1 MLLVVDSPLTRILP
15 ELHEDTDDFTAGIY
29 GCSKG
34 SSTQAG
40 GVYKVKKQSEKIDN
54 ELQFNYRAQVNLYSK
69 NGTKKVIKKFYKFS
83 NYEDIA
89 RNNINKQCL
98 DYIKNMKLKN
108 VKCVYMGTKPTE
120 KILTA
125 LD

>member
-1 MLLVVDSPLTRILP
+1 MINKFLFISFLIVSN
-15 ELHEDTDDFTAGIY
+15 
-29 GCSKG
+29 CSII
-34 SSTQAG
+34 
-40 GVYKVKKQSEKIDN
+40 KQSEKINN

-69 NGTKKVIKKFYKFS
+69 NSTKKVIKKFYKFS
-83 NYEDIA
+83 NYEDIV

>member
-1 MLLVVDSPLTRILP
+1 MNKFLFLSFLI
-15 ELHEDTDDFTAGIY
+15 ASN
-29 GCSKG
+29 CSII
-34 SSTQAG
+34 
-40 GVYKVKKQSEKIDN
+40 KQSEKIDN
-54 ELQFNYRAQVNLYSK
+54 ELQFNYKAQVNLYSK
-69 NGTKKVIKKFYKFS
+69 NGIKKVIKKFYKFS
-83 NYEDIA
+83 NYEDIV

>member
-1 MLLVVDSPLTRILP
+1 MMNKFLFLSFLI
-15 ELHEDTDDFTAGIY
+15 ASN
-29 GCSKG
+29 CSII
-34 SSTQAG
+34 
-40 GVYKVKKQSEKIDN
+40 KQSEKIDN
-54 ELQFNYRAQVNLYSK
+54 ELQFNYKAQVNLYSK
-69 NGTKKVIKKFYKFS
+69 NGIKKVIKKFYKFS
-83 NYEDIA
+83 NYEDIV

>member
-1 MLLVVDSPLTRILP
+1 MINKFLFLSFLIVSN
-15 ELHEDTDDFTAGIY
+15 
-29 GCSKG
+29 CSIIKP
-34 SSTQAG
+34 
-40 GVYKVKKQSEKIDN
+40 SEKIDN

-69 NGTKKVIKKFYKFS
+69 NGTKKVIKKVIKKFYNFS

-98 DYIKNMKLKN
+98 DYIKNKKLKN
-108 VKCVYMGTKPTE
+108 VRCVYMGTKPTE
-120 KILTA
+120 KTLTA

>member
-1 MLLVVDSPLTRILP
+1 MINKFLFLSLLIASN
-15 ELHEDTDDFTAGIY
+15 
-29 GCSKG
+29 CSII
-34 SSTQAG
+34 
-40 GVYKVKKQSEKIDN
+40 KQSEKIDS

-98 DYIKNMKLKN
+98 DYIDNKKLKN
-108 VKCVYMGTKPTE
+108 VSCVYMGTKPTE

>member
-54 ELQFNYRAQVNLYSK
+54 VSK
-69 NGTKKVIKKFYKFS
+69 ANIIKQRFGVAS
-83 NYEDIA
+83 
-89 RNNINKQCL
+89 
-98 DYIKNMKLKN
+98 
-108 VKCVYMGTKPTE
+108 
-120 KILTA
+120 
-125 LD
+125 

>member
-1 MLLVVDSPLTRILP
+1 MINKILF
-15 ELHEDTDDFTAGIY
+15 LSFLIVSN
-29 GCSKG
+29 CSIIKP
-34 SSTQAG
+34 
-40 GVYKVKKQSEKIDN
+40 SEKIDN

-69 NGTKKVIKKFYKFS
+69 NGVKKVIKKFYKFS

-98 DYIKNMKLKN
+98 DYLKNKKLKN
-108 VKCVYMGTKPTE
+108 ISCVYMGTKPTE
-120 KILTA
+120 KVLTA